1 MLTGQGNGRE
11 LETQLMECIFTLKYH
26 VGDERCDPDALVE
39 RLGAAG
45 CTDALVGMG
54 DLAPGAG
61 VHSRSG

>member
-1 MLTGQGNGRE
+1 
-11 LETQLMECIFTLKYH
+11 MECIFTLKYH

-54 DLAPGAG
+54 DLATWRWSSLAK
-61 VHSRSG
+61 RIT

>member
-1 MLTGQGNGRE
+1 
-11 LETQLMECIFTLKYH
+11 MECIFTLKYH